1 MITRY
6 KTGLIWLTLI
16 FAVSFGMPSFAE
28 TSGDQDTET
37 SEQDSETSENASSD
51 DSAAGGAAALAKK
64 LSNPIASMISAPF
77 QFNYDT
83 GLGETDADRWILNI
97 QPVFPFELNED
108 WNLISRTILPV
119 IDLESP
125 TVGGNDVSGVGDIV
139 QSFFFSPK
147 APTKNGWIWGVGPV
161 ISIPIGKDEFT
172 ADQWGLGPTFVAL
185 KQQSGWTYGALLNH
199 VWGINPPSDRES
211 TNSTFPDVTPT
222 GRQRTDST
230 FLQPFIAYIT
240 PNAWTFNLVSE
251 TTYDWNTKQ
260 WTVPVIAAVAK
271 LTHIGKQPVSFQV
284 GYRYYFKAPPGGPDW
299 GLRFTATFLF
309 PK

>member
-6 KTGLIWLTLI
+6 KTVLMCFAFIS
-16 FAVSFGMPSFAE
+16 AVSFGVPSLAQ

-37 SEQDSETSENASSD
+37 SENASSD
-51 DSAAGGAAALAKK
+51 GPAPGAASDLATK
-64 LSNPIASMISAPF
+64 LANPIANLISVPF
-77 QFNYDT
+77 QFNWDT
-83 GLGETDADRWILNI
+83 GLGETDADRLILNI
-97 QPVFPFELNED
+97 QPVVPFEISED

-125 TVGGNDVSGVGDIV
+125 TVGGKDVSGVGDIV

-161 ISIPIGKDEFT
+161 ISIPIGKREFT

-185 KQQSGWTYGALLNH
+185 KQHGPWTYGALLNH
-199 VWGINPPSDRES
+199 VWGIDAPSDRED
-211 TNSTFPDVTPT
+211 TNSTFMQPFLAYVTPK
-222 GRQRTDST
+222 
-230 FLQPFIAYIT
+230 
-240 PNAWTFNLVSE
+240 AWTFNVLTE
-251 TTYDWNTKQ
+251 TTYDWNAEE
-260 WTVPVIAAVAK
+260 WTVPVIANVSK

-284 GYRYYFKAPPGGPDW
+284 GYRHYFDTPAGGPDW
-299 GLRFTATFLF
+299 GLRFNVTFLF

>member
-1 MITRY
+1 MIARY
-6 KTGLIWLTLI
+6 KTRLTWVALVL
-16 FAVSFGMPSFAE
+16 AVSFSGAVTAQTAE
-28 TSGDQDTET
+28 GEGASTSA
-37 SEQDSETSENASSD
+37 NASSD
-51 DSAAGGAAALAKK
+51 GAATGGGASDLATK
-64 LSNPIASMISAPF
+64 LANPISSMISAPF

-125 TVGGNDVSGVGDIV
+125 TVGGNDVSGAGDIV

-185 KQQSGWTYGALLNH
+185 RQQGPWTYGALLNH
-199 VWGINPPSDRES
+199 VWGLNPPSDQES
-211 TNSTFPDVTPT
+211 TYST
-222 GRQRTDST
+222 RQRTDST
-230 FLQPFIAYIT
+230 FLQPFAAYIT
-240 PNAWTFNLVSE
+240 PNAWTFSVVSE
-251 TTYDWNTKQ
+251 TSYDWNTEQ
-260 WTVPVIAAVAK
+260 WTAPVIVNVAK
-271 LTHIGKQPVSFQV
+271 LTHIGKQPVSFSG
-284 GYRYYFKAPPGGPDW
+284 GYRYYLDTPPGGPDW
-299 GLRFTATFLF
+299 GLRFAVTFLF

>member
-1 MITRY
+1 MITKY
-6 KTGLIWLTLI
+6 KTVLMSFALI
-16 FAVSFGMPSFAE
+16 FAVSFGAPSLAQ

-37 SEQDSETSENASSD
+37 SENASSD
-51 DSAAGGAAALAKK
+51 GPASGGAADLAKK

-108 WNLISRTILPV
+108 WNLISRTILPI

-125 TVGGNDVSGVGDIV
+125 TVGGKNVTGVGDIV
-139 QSFFFSPK
+139 QSLFFSPK

-161 ISIPIGKDEFT
+161 ISIPVGKDAFT
-172 ADQWGLGPTFVAL
+172 SDQWGLGPTFVAL
-185 KQQSGWTYGALLNH
+185 KQQGPWTYGALLNH
-199 VWGINPPSDRES
+199 VWGLNSPSDRGES
-211 TNSTFPDVTPT
+211 TNSTLFPADVTPT

-230 FLQPFIAYIT
+230 FLQPFIAYVT
-240 PNAWTFNLVSE
+240 PTAWTFNVLTE

-260 WTVPVIAAVAK
+260 WTVPVIAGVSK

-284 GYRYYFKAPPGGPDW
+284 GYRHYFDAPAGGPDW
-299 GLRFTATFLF
+299 GLRFAATFLF

>member
-51 DSAAGGAAALAKK
+51 GAATGGGASDLATK
-64 LSNPIASMISAPF
+64 LANPISSMISAPF

-125 TVGGNDVSGVGDIV
+125 TVGGDDVSGVGDIV

-172 ADQWGLGPTFVAL
+172 QDQWGLGPTFVAL
-185 KQQSGWTYGALLNH
+185 KQQGPWTYGALLNH
-199 VWGINPPSDRES
+199 VWGIDAPSDRED
-211 TNSTFPDVTPT
+211 TNS
-222 GRQRTDST
+222 S
-230 FLQPFIAYIT
+230 FLQPFIAYVT
-240 PNAWTFNLVSE
+240 PNAWTFSVNSE
-251 TTYDWNTKQ
+251 SIYDWNTEQ
-260 WTVPVIAAVAK
+260 WTVPVNAAVSK
-271 LTHIGKQPVSFQV
+271 LTNIGKQPVSFQV
-284 GYRYYFKAPPGGPDW
+284 GYRYYFEAPAGGPDW

>member
-1 MITRY
+1 MVAKY
-6 KTGLIWLTLI
+6 KTGLIWLALI
-16 FAVSFGMPSFAE
+16 FAVSFGVPSFAE
-28 TSGDQDTET
+28 TSGDQDAET
-37 SEQDSETSENASSD
+37 SEQDTETSENASSD
-51 DSAAGGAAALAKK
+51 GPATGDASDLATK
-64 LSNPIASMISAPF
+64 LANPISSMISAPF

-97 QPVFPFELNED
+97 QPVFPFELSED

-139 QSFFFSPK
+139 QSIFFSPK

-172 ADQWGLGPTFVAL
+172 SDQWGLGPTFVAL
-185 KQQSGWTYGALLNH
+185 KQQGPWTYGALLNH
-199 VWGINPPSDRES
+199 VWGINAPSEQP
-211 TNSTFPDVTPT
+211 FIADVTPT
-222 GRQRTDST
+222 GRQRTNST
-230 FLQPFIAYIT
+230 FLQPFLAYIT
-240 PNAWTFNLVSE
+240 PTAWTFNVLTE
-251 TTYDWNTKQ
+251 TTYDVNAKE
-260 WTVPVIAAVAK
+260 WTVPVIANVAK

-284 GYRYYFKAPPGGPDW
+284 GYRYYFDTPPGGPDW
-299 GLRFTATFLF
+299 GLRFTVTFLF

>member
-51 DSAAGGAAALAKK
+51 GAATGGGASDLATK
-64 LSNPIASMISAPF
+64 LANPISSMISAPF

-172 ADQWGLGPTFVAL
+172 QDQWGLGPTFVAL
-185 KQQSGWTYGALLNH
+185 KQQGPWTYGALLNH
-199 VWGINPPSDRES
+199 VWGIDAPSDRED
-211 TNSTFPDVTPT
+211 TNS
-222 GRQRTDST
+222 S
-230 FLQPFIAYIT
+230 FLQPFIAYVT
-240 PNAWTFNLVSE
+240 PNAWTFSVNSE
-251 TTYDWNTKQ
+251 SIYDWNTEQ
-260 WTVPVIAAVAK
+260 WTVPVNAAVSK
-271 LTHIGKQPVSFQV
+271 LTNIGKQPVSFQV
-284 GYRYYFKAPPGGPDW
+284 GYRYYFEAPAGGPDW